1 MLNLVLLLVFISAF
15 LGGEHITNGQSKL
28 VKSWH
33 CTRIYRPFHFL
44 WIFFCQGDTVYLSL
58 KRNNIANSSN
68 VLITDIGEGENA
80 LLCLTD
86 LPFCCDTNRTGEWF
100 FPSGSEVPIKINS
113 ATIDFYRNR
122 GPGVVR
128 LNRKNVNGTQ
138 PPTGLYCCQV
148 PDATMRNRTV
158 CANISK

>member
-1 MLNLVLLLVFISAF
+1 M
-15 LGGEHITNGQSKL
+15 
-28 VKSWH
+28 
-33 CTRIYRPFHFL
+33 
-44 WIFFCQGDTVYLSL
+44 YLSL
-58 KRNNIANSSN
+58 NGNDIANSSN

-80 LLCLTD
+80 LLCWTD
-86 LPFCCDTNRTGEWF
+86 LPSCCDTSRTGEWF
-100 FPSGSEVPIKINS
+100 FPSGTVVPIKMNS
-113 ATIDFYRNR
+113 VDFYRNR

-128 LNRKNVNGTQ
+128 LNRKNVNGTE